1 MNLARDDYEII
12 VSYFI
17 HGEHFKYSI
26 IIYLVQLTFALWEP
40 VDDVSPRPEVRHGE
54 LVELGPALGD
64 EVTPLLTDGVEPGQR
79 EQGLGSHHVVLAPD
93 ELGRPRVV
101 AAQEVLL
108 DSGRCLWN
116 ARNKQQI
123 QSRYLHWEILCV
135 KNLFMNRF
143 LGLDLEIQRGTA
155 IIKRGSFRKRV
166 KGFDPLG
173 PSKAI

>member
-1 MNLARDDYEII
+1 MLTDLGN
-12 VSYFI
+12 
-17 HGEHFKYSI
+17 
-26 IIYLVQLTFALWEP
+26 TFALWEP

-108 DSGRCLWN
+108 DSGRRLWN
-116 ARNKQQI
+116 AKNKQQI

-135 KNLFMNRF
+135 KNVFITRF
-143 LGLDLEIQRGTA
+143 LALN
-155 IIKRGSFRKRV
+155 
-166 KGFDPLG
+166 
-173 PSKAI
+173 